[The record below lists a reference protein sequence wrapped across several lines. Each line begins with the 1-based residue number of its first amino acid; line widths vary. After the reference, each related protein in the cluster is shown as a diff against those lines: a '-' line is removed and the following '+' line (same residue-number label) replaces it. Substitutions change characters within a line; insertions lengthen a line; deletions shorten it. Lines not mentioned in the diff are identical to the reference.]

1 LGCSKLDAAALNLR
15 NEPLFRWPSPL
26 RLLRPRGWLLSPAT
40 VAMSSASPVPI
51 IIDPERAAE
60 SNTAVF
66 LTVVCGVWSL
76 AFVTALVR
84 FYTRAVLVRSFGKDD
99 VFMVLAVVR
108 PCSGVFW
115 EEFREADSRRTQC

>member
-1 LGCSKLDAAALNLR
+1 
-15 NEPLFRWPSPL
+15 
-26 RLLRPRGWLLSPAT
+26 
-40 VAMSSASPVPI
+40 MSSANRTR

-60 SNTAVF
+60 STST
-66 LTVVCGVWSL
+66 LLLSVVCVVWSL

-108 PCSGVFW
+108 QSYPH
-115 EEFREADSRRTQC
+115 EEPREQ